1 MTINRIARLTTEQ
14 EGEGAPRAGT
24 YWVLRTESGWFYLDP
39 PTAMRIQRI
48 IRRWWGPRWLTF
60 TDRAGSR
67 ACIRRAD
74 VRTLDESTPAT
85 RAEERRLEMALE
97 QEQKEQRPPWMEGL

>member
-1 MTINRIARLTTEQ
+1 MTINRIARLPADQ
-14 EGEGAPRAGT
+14 GGGAPHAGS
-24 YWVLRTESGWFYLDP
+24 YWVLRTDGGWFYVDS
-39 PTAMRIQRI
+39 PTALRIQRS

-67 ACIRRAD
+67 VCIRRAD

-85 RAEERRLEMALE
+85 RAAERRLELALE
-97 QEQKEQRPPWMEGL
+97 EEQKQERPPWLEGL